1 MFDPVPLLN
10 AAPLTEIIVH
20 PRLGIQ
26 QYKGEVNM
34 EGFTAFYEACRHPV
48 IYNGDIL
55 TIEDIRCITEKFPK
69 LTGVMIGRG
78 LLANP
83 ALGWEYKE
91 GRKLTPEEW
100 REKLRALHTAVFQ
113 SL

>member
-1 MFDPVPLLN
+1 MMFDPVASIECGSADRDYRSPPL
-10 AAPLTEIIVH
+10 
-20 PRLGIQ
+20 RYQ

-91 GRKLTPEEW
+91 GRKLMPKNG
-100 REKLRALHTAVFQ
+100 EK
-113 SL
+113 S